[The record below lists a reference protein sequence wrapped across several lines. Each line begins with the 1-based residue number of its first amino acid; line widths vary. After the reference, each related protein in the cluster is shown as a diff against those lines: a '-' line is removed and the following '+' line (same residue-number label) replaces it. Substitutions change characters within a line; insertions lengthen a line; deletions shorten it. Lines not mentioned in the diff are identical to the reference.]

1 MKGNF
6 NIDSHREGVAAAV
19 DLLAGRVVGIVGEE
33 VVVGLLGKRGVEVDA
48 SNQVEDA
55 AAGVEIVQI
64 AGVALR
70 WKKAVGAAG
79 IDLEVAH

>member
-1 MKGNF
+1 M
-6 NIDSHREGVAAAV
+6 
-19 DLLAGRVVGIVGEE
+19 VGIVGAE
-33 VVVGLLGKRGVEVDA
+33 VVVGLLGKREVAVDA

-55 AAGVEIVQI
+55 AAGVEIAQI

-70 WKKAVGAAG
+70 WMKAVVAAG